1 MSDTIRLIA
10 EFFAACVGTIA
21 FALAVPGAAEILP
34 VLRTGRCLRL
44 DLLQTDPSACDRAGV
59 HLFCNG
65 ARHPFVAQLCGVQA
79 LSGNGISDCGYFPA
93 GAGKRHLLDCFLR
106 GNQ

>member
-21 FALAVPGAAEILP
+21 FALLFQVAAEILP

-44 DLLQTDPSACDRAGV
+44 DLL
-59 HLFCNG
+59 
-65 ARHPFVAQLCGVQA
+65 
-79 LSGNGISDCGYFPA
+79 
-93 GAGKRHLLDCFLR
+93 
-106 GNQ
+106 